1 MVHVI
6 LIETICYLCIIMSR
20 IILGP
25 VSLTSWLVTRLKE
38 ILRSLKPE
46 KMIHRAMNNLQLSDQ
61 WINKSDIF
69 FLVRAAKNGDLE
81 AVNDLLNRGVDPN
94 APVNDGYTALAA
106 AVFKGHI
113 DVVKALLVHGARPD
127 ESRVLLDATFSGFL
141 EIVKLLLAHQAD
153 PNTVDLYGITA
164 LHCAAQFGFLDI
176 THVLLDKGANPNKAD
191 HNGFTALN
199 QAAHHGHTEIVK
211 ALLARGAEHAKSRDL
226 LWHAVIS
233 TSLAVVKELLSHG
246 VQPNECPT
254 ALVAAVQAGHQE
266 IVLELLACGADPNI
280 PCMFGHLALDRA
292 FSNGHCEMV
301 NILLDNSAR
310 PSPLVLVEAAGLGY
324 SDTVQKLLD
333 LGVDP
338 NTPALG
344 TNPTILDTRCH
355 TTPLC
360 QAAQYGHLAVVDV
373 LIKGGADPDLPD
385 EIDTPLYYAANYGHD
400 EIVDK
405 LLAVGARADKSPV
418 ALTQAVYG
426 KNMAMVETLLAHGA
440 DPDAHHVEDSSAL
453 CRAVCSGRIELVDIL
468 LANGAKP
475 EKTPDALVE
484 AVSCG
489 KLEMVKMLL
498 ANGARPDTPD
508 KNNCTALVQARAKG
522 HTKIINLLE
531 SHTSCPDSLL
541 NIARTCIRTRLIKRQ
556 RDGVQSLRSSVA
568 ELPLPRLHK
577 EYVYGPLS
585 AAPEE
590 LVEIVPTPPLRV
602 DMSL

>member
-1 MVHVI
+1 
-6 LIETICYLCIIMSR
+6 
-20 IILGP
+20 
-25 VSLTSWLVTRLKE
+25 
-38 ILRSLKPE
+38 
-46 KMIHRAMNNLQLSDQ
+46 MNNLQLSDQ
-61 WINKSDIF
+61 WINKTDLI
-69 FLVRAAKNGDLE
+69 LLGAAKNGDLE
-81 AVNDLLNRGVDPN
+81 AVNDLLTR
-94 APVNDGYTALAA
+94 
-106 AVFKGHI
+106 
-113 DVVKALLVHGARPD
+113 
-127 ESRVLLDATFSGFL
+127 
-141 EIVKLLLAHQAD
+141 
-153 PNTVDLYGITA
+153 
-164 LHCAAQFGFLDI
+164 
-176 THVLLDKGANPNKAD
+176 GANPNKAD

-199 QAAHHGHTEIVK
+199 QAARYGHTEIVK
-211 ALLARGAEHAKSRDL
+211 ALLARGAEHAKARDL
-226 LWHAVIS
+226 LWHAAVS
-233 TSLAVVKELLSHG
+233 SSLAVVKELLSHG

-254 ALVAAVQAGHQE
+254 ALVVAVQGGHQE
-266 IVLELLACGADPNI
+266 IVLELLAYGADPNI
-280 PCMFGHLALDRA
+280 PSMFGHVSLDRA
-292 FSNGHCEMV
+292 FSNGHRMIA

-344 TNPTILDTRCH
+344 TNPTILYTGCH

-360 QAAQYGHLAVVDV
+360 QAAQYGHLDVVDV
-373 LIKGGADPDLPD
+373 LLKGGADPDLPD

-400 EIVDK
+400 DIVDK

-418 ALTQAVYG
+418 ALTQAVNG

-440 DPDAHHVEDSSAL
+440 DPDAHHEEDSSAL

-468 LANGAKP
+468 LANGARP

-489 KLEMVKMLL
+489 DLEMVKMLL

-522 HTKIINLLE
+522 HTEIINLLN
-531 SHTSCPDSLL
+531 SRTPCPDSLL

-590 LVEIVPTPPLRV
+590 LVEIVPAYPLRV